1 MQRSY
6 RGETIAM
13 YAKGKIRIRV
23 MNVEHQPMLV
33 DSPGTEGF
41 IIGRSDGSTN
51 YIPDI
56 DFANAKAREMGVSR
70 KHAAL
75 VRYRGTVQVI
85 DLNSVNG
92 TFLNDER
99 LIPDVP
105 YPLKN
110 GDQLRLGNLELV
122 ISQVAAD

>member
-1 MQRSY
+1 
-6 RGETIAM
+6 M